1 MPGRDSREIRV
12 VAVTF
17 RGALRVAEMPKQ
29 RIDRRTQA
37 YHDAGSLRKMLPA
50 GGIPR

>member
-29 RIDRRTQA
+29 RIDRRTQ
-37 YHDAGSLRKMLPA
+37 GSLRKMLPA